1 MDGNEDK
8 TSDSFE
14 LLEHLKAAY
23 SDSLNESQGS
33 GFDNEAKVAQLQRQA
48 EEIRNLLAKL
58 QPKLQSQSSS
68 SLLPNQVTTSTPKFQ
83 NTSIGGAAGRR
94 SMEIVPAPRELV
106 PAPREIVPAPT
117 SEIYQNLGPQI
128 MGAGLRPPLLP
139 PKNAGKNSF
148 FFKFLKFF
156 FKFLIDILFLHQI
169 QAETHAKK
177 MSAMQK

>member
-58 QPKLQSQSSS
+58 QPKLQSQSSL
-68 SLLPNQVTTSTPKFQ
+68 SLPIHVTSTPKFQ
-83 NTSIGGAAGRR
+83 NTSVGGSAGRR

-106 PAPREIVPAPT
+106 PAPS
-117 SEIYQNLGPQI
+117 SEIYQNLGPEF
-128 MGAGLRPPLLP
+128 MGAGLRGPPLLP
-139 PKNAGKNSF
+139 PKNAGKNQF
-148 FFKFLKFF
+148 V
-156 FKFLIDILFLHQI
+156 
-169 QAETHAKK
+169 
-177 MSAMQK
+177 

>member
-94 SMEIVPAPRELV
+94 SME
-106 PAPREIVPAPT
+106 VPAPT

-139 PKNAGKNSF
+139 PKNAGKNQFVLIPYVF
-148 FFKFLKFF
+148 FE
-156 FKFLIDILFLHQI
+156 FLIQILL
-169 QAETHAKK
+169 
-177 MSAMQK
+177 

>member
-94 SMEIVPAPRELV
+94 SMEIVPAPREIL
-106 PAPREIVPAPT
+106 PAPT

-139 PKNAGKNSF
+139 PKNAGKSVCF
-148 FFKFLKFF
+148 MFV
-156 FKFLIDILFLHQI
+156 LISNF
-169 QAETHAKK
+169 
-177 MSAMQK
+177 

>member
-23 SDSLNESQGS
+23 SDSLNESQG

-68 SLLPNQVTTSTPKFQ
+68 SLPIQVTSTPKFQ
-83 NTSIGGAAGRR
+83 STSAGGAGRR
-94 SMEIVPAPRELV
+94 SSEIMPAPS
-106 PAPREIVPAPT
+106 

-139 PKNAGKNSF
+139 PKNAGK
-148 FFKFLKFF
+148 K
-156 FKFLIDILFLHQI
+156 
-169 QAETHAKK
+169 
-177 MSAMQK
+177 

>member
-83 NTSIGGAAGRR
+83 NTSMAGAAGRR
-94 SMEIVPAPRELV
+94 SMEIVPAPREIV
-106 PAPREIVPAPT
+106 PAPREIVPAPS

-139 PKNAGKNSF
+139 PKNAGKNQFVLISMF
-148 FFKFLKFF
+148 FSNF
-156 FKFLIDILFLHQI
+156 
-169 QAETHAKK
+169 
-177 MSAMQK
+177 

>member
-68 SLLPNQVTTSTPKFQ
+68 SLQPNQVTTSTPKFQ

-106 PAPREIVPAPT
+106 PAPREIVPAPREIVPAPN

-139 PKNAGKNSF
+139 PKNAGKNQFVLF
-148 FFKFLKFF
+148 FFKSPC
-156 FKFLIDILFLHQI
+156 D
-169 QAETHAKK
+169 
-177 MSAMQK
+177 

>member
-83 NTSIGGAAGRR
+83 NTSMGGAAGRR
-94 SMEIVPAPRELV
+94 SMEIVPAPN
-106 PAPREIVPAPT
+106 

-148 FFKFLKFF
+148 FFKFLSFF
-156 FKFLIDILFLHQI
+156 SNF
-169 QAETHAKK
+169 
-177 MSAMQK
+177 